1 MYVTR
6 GMEGGHPK
14 CLQRRTEGEG
24 YHDSC
29 VRTHLHYLFSCLMV
43 SYELV
48 TRGFELVLSTFNS

>member
-14 CLQRRTEGEG
+14 CLQRRTVGEG

-29 VRTHLHYLFSCLMV
+29 VRTSLFL